1 MRTLGVV
8 AVAGIVAVLAA
19 CEQAPVAPERHA
31 IEGRWQVVGLTLYRY
46 SDGTPTTA
54 DLRDHAMTMEFKAG
68 VYTSQG
74 GLATYPAAS
83 PDETSTGTYII
94 IEKTRTIVLTA
105 QSDAPGSR
113 PETHLMSYGMS
124 GDDKLDLLLYQL
136 SRGLGPP
143 QPVGTGTFHLERLD
157 AN

>member
-31 IEGRWQVVGLTLYRY
+31 IEGRWQVVGVTAYRY
-46 SDGTPTTA
+46 IDTTTTTS
-54 DLRDHAMTMEFKAG
+54 DLRDHALTMELKAG

-74 GLATYPAAS
+74 SLATYPAAS
-83 PDETSTGTYII
+83 PDVTSTGTYII
-94 IEKTRTIVLTA
+94 IEKTRTIVVTS
-105 QSDAPGSR
+105 QSDTPDSR
-113 PETHLMSYGMS
+113 PETQLLSYGMS
-124 GDDKLDLLLYQL
+124 GDDKLDLLV
-136 SRGLGPP
+136 RVPG
-143 QPVGTGTFHLERLD
+143 GTLTFHLERLD